1 MKRVSQG
8 SGWKRFMALGCSHGN
23 FADPEAIAA
32 VLKFKKDF
40 KPHRVI
46 HLGDFIDLSAFMGG
60 TDGEGEKVR
69 PDLDAGLDFLRDLEP
84 TDVLS
89 GNHEDRL
96 WRDLKSRNELRVL
109 AAETAIEEIETTVLK
124 LHAQLYPYSGVWQRM
139 QIANYMFTH
148 GTVYGENAP
157 RDMAEM
163 YGNVIFAHT
172 HKTGQMTGR
181 RIDCPQ
187 GISVGTLTRKGAM
200 DYAKNRRA
208 TLSWSQGIVYGE
220 YNDTHLHPILHS
232 QNPDSKWRIS

>member
-1 MKRVSQG
+1 
-8 SGWKRFMALGCSHGN
+8 MALGCSHGN

-69 PDLDAGLDFLRDLEP
+69 PDLDAGLEFLRQLEP
-84 TDVLS
+84 TDVLA

-96 WRDLKSRNELRVL
+96 WRDLRSRNELRVL
-109 AAETAIEEIETTVLK
+109 AAETAIEEIQTTVLK
-124 LHAQLYPYSGVWQRM
+124 LHAQFYPYSGVWQKM

-187 GISVGTLTRKGAM
+187 GISVGTLTRKGAL

-232 QNPDSKWRIS
+232 QNPNSTWRLS